1 MPPPCS
7 ASVWPRTSRTR
18 RPRGCCPLL
27 FVPAAASEELEAPAA
42 AAVCLLEVDEA
53 AVGVRRVDEPSP
65 PWTRR
70 GGRQAPV
77 GAREA
82 PARVRPGAAST
93 PSRWRS
99 ACSWPWR
106 GYWGSARGSSS
117 TESARRA
124 ARRHLRTVH
133 LVAAGSARAQLRV
146 SLRAKD
152 SLFRSAKRSRVDFR
166 NCWTPVFLNFAKNS
180 RLGECFRN
188 SWRCSYIDTLLSS
201 SGCYRLLPDKA
212 YLLY

>member
-1 MPPPCS
+1 MPAPPPCS

-18 RPRGCCPLL
+18 LPRGCCPLL
-27 FVPAAASEELEAPAA
+27 FVPAAAYEELEALAA

-53 AVGVRRVDEPSP
+53 AVGVQRVDEPSP

-124 ARRHLRTVH
+124 ARRHVRTVH
-133 LVAAGSARAQLRV
+133 LVAAGSARARLRV
-146 SLRAKD
+146 TLRLEG
-152 SLFRSAKRSRVDFR
+152 SVFGSAKRLGGDFR
-166 NCWTPVFLNFAKNS
+166 SRWRRVFLNFAKN
-180 RLGECFRN
+180 LK
-188 SWRCSYIDTLLSS
+188 L
-201 SGCYRLLPDKA
+201 
-212 YLLY
+212 

>member
-1 MPPPCS
+1 MF
-7 ASVWPRTSRTR
+7 A
-18 RPRGCCPLL
+18 
-27 FVPAAASEELEAPAA
+27 PAAAYEELEAPAA

-65 PWTRR
+65 PWTCSLAGLLDVARVGKTAR
-70 GGRQAPV
+70 PRQAPV

-106 GYWGSARGSSS
+106 DCWGSARGSSS

-124 ARRHLRTVH
+124 ARRHVRTVH

-152 SLFRSAKRSRVDFR
+152 SVFKSAKRLGVDFR

-188 SWRCSYIDTLLSS
+188 SWNSYGNHRVRCCRRTERGKRVRRGTTGSARETFE
-201 SGCYRLLPDKA
+201 CRA
-212 YLLY
+212 